1 MKTLL
6 LVEDDKNLADSLRAF
21 LGIEGFEIR
30 WASCLRDA
38 RRVLDESIDLVILDW
53 TLPDGPG
60 IDLLR
65 ELPGRGLST
74 PVVLLTSRADLVD
87 KVLGLELGAN
97 DYVVKPFE
105 PRELLAR
112 LRVQLRLAERK
123 PRLTQLP
130 SIEVAGISLSTS
142 TREVRFRGE
151 LVSLTRQEHSLLEV
165 LLSNPNR
172 VFSRTELLEQ
182 AWGYESY
189 PTTRTV
195 DTHIVQLRQKF
206 DASMFETV
214 RGIGYR
220 LKV

>member
-1 MKTLL
+1 M
-6 LVEDDKNLADSLRAF
+6 LVEDDRNLADSLRAF
-21 LGIEGFEIR
+21 LGIEGYDVV
-30 WASCLRDA
+30 WASSLGEA
-38 RRVLDESIDLVILDW
+38 RRALDPSIELIVLDW

-65 ELPGRGLST
+65 ELPARSLT
-74 PVVLLTSRADLVD
+74 APVVMLTARAELLD
-87 KVLGLELGAN
+87 KILGLELGAN
-97 DYVVKPFE
+97 DYIVKPFE

-112 LRVQLRLAERK
+112 LRVQHRLAEPKSR
-123 PRLTQLP
+123 PTPLQNL
-130 SIEVAGISLSTS
+130 EVADIAMSPI
-142 TREVRFRGE
+142 TREVRFRGA
-151 LVSLTRQEHSLLEV
+151 LVSLTRQEYSLLEV
-165 LLSNPNR
+165 LMNNPNR

-195 DTHIVQLRQKF
+195 DTHIVQLRQKL
-206 DASMFETV
+206 DPTLFETV